1 MARIAYAHRGHADT
15 GLAVHPSANHGPM
28 VGNVHYGA
36 VMQLRIMLAALL
48 FAQLAD
54 AATFTVGAA
63 MHGIGLESNSFAAL
77 AYQWNGLDGV
87 LLMKG
92 AAILVTLGLLVLS
105 ARRFPRLFVW
115 GAAAATSVGLLG
127 LMTNVASLLIIG

>member
-1 MARIAYAHRGHADT
+1 
-15 GLAVHPSANHGPM
+15 
-28 VGNVHYGA
+28 
-36 VMQLRIMLAALL
+36 MQLRIMLAALL

-63 MHGIGLESNSFAAL
+63 IHGIGLESNSFAAL
-77 AYQWNGLDGV
+77 AYGWNGLDGV
-87 LLMKG
+87 LMMKG
-92 AAILVTLGLLVLS
+92 AAILVTLGLLVVS